1 MVTMIL
7 TILIVLCLIYLTAL
21 GRRASLRELFETGP
35 KAVTGFFIGF
45 IADFLDTLGIGSFLT
60 TTTLFRAAR
69 YLDDDRQLPGTLN
82 VMHTLPTLV
91 EALFFISVVQV
102 DALTL
107 ISMVTAATIGGK
119 LGSEIVSHLD
129 KKFILTTVSIAMFL
143 TSLIMLGRITGL
155 VDSLG
160 SGNTAMGLTG
170 WKLLIGIIGNF
181 ILGALMSAGVGLY
194 SPCMVMVYL
203 LGMNPL
209 AAFPIMMTS
218 CAALMPVSS
227 MTFMK
232 NDSYYKKGLSWMIL
246 GGVIG
251 VIIAATLVQSLS
263 LTVLSWVIVVVGF
276 FTSFT
281 LFRASQKVETV

>member
-1 MVTMIL
+1 MIL

-170 WKLLIGIIGNF
+170 WRLLIGIIGNF

-232 NDSYYKKGLSWMIL
+232 NDSYYKKGLGWMIL

>member
-170 WKLLIGIIGNF
+170 WRLLIGIIGNF

-232 NDSYYKKGLSWMIL
+232 NDSYYKKGLGWMIL